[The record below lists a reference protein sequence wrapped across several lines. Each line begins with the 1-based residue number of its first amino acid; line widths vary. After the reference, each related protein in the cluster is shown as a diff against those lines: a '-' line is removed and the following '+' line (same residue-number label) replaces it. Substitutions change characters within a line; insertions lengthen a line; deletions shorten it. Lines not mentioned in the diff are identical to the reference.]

1 MEPLSEWYRANNE
14 AYQGIFIDE
23 HHIGQWQGAMR
34 PQLGQ
39 DRDQVGFMV
48 MSQKSNFELAHQS
61 ANPRSLRYASPLNF
75 LMPSMTPR
83 SGICSSNGV
92 LNADSN
98 YSTAGSRVPV
108 VSSSNVAC

>member
-61 ANPRSLRYASPLNF
+61 PLSALCFPFEFSDAIHDSP
-75 LMPSMTPR
+75 
-83 SGICSSNGV
+83 
-92 LNADSN
+92 
-98 YSTAGSRVPV
+98 
-108 VSSSNVAC
+108 